1 VISGGAT
8 ISGGLTASG
17 TINLNAGGL
26 LTNTNI
32 NTGISTGTVTIG
44 GGTAPLVINSTAF
57 DVTATGAVSGVTTLN
72 AGGQI
77 TTGTGITVGA
87 LTGKTVTCG
96 NTNYLGG
103 MQVVGGVIV
112 GIDQCRGV
120 GLSDA
125 RLKENIV
132 SLDNSIVDRIKGVNT
147 VNFDFKCDDPAFQTM
162 HEACDAERQTGVIA
176 QELAS
181 IFPELVYQDDY
192 GYYRVKYDAL
202 NIYALKAVSEIAQHV
217 DSQGNVMAATVT
229 TGGTL
234 RMTAE
239 GMLDNI
245 TGLNLLSGGASIR
258 GGLNNN
264 GGGITNAGEVLGVT
278 TLTAQGIILSGNGTQ
293 NLLTLQKDNT
303 GIFTVF
309 NNGALEIRLDAQ
321 NTFAIKNAAGNDYF
335 SVNTQGGLVQVGG
348 TNADDKAVLLVLDNI
363 NMDGD
368 PAGINGAQYY
378 NSKLNKFRC
387 YQNDHWQDCLAPTY
401 SEYTLLAERQS
412 WNQPAADSEFPGSP
426 RTWVD
431 LSQANQIRLLTQLS
445 SPGASTATC
454 RLQYA
459 SSNNGPWKD
468 ISDSVAALSLS
479 TSGALKGEWSNI
491 ATEASQEVLVRVMCA
506 GGTFGTTASP
516 IAIPE
521 FSNIKLQVR

>member
-44 GGTAPLVINSTAF
+44 GGTASLVINSTAF

-87 LTGKTVTCG
+87 LTGKTITCG

-125 RLKENIV
+125 RLKEIIV

-162 HEACDAERQTGVIA
+162 HEACDDERQTGVIA

-217 DSQGNVMAATVT
+217 DSQGNVMAAAIS

-234 RMTAE
+234 RMTAD

-245 TGLNLLSGGASIR
+245 TGLNLLSGGASIH

-264 GGGITNAGEVLGVT
+264 DGGITNAGEVLGVT
-278 TLTAQGIILSGNGTQ
+278 TLTAQGITLSGNGTQ
-293 NLLTLQKDNT
+293 NLLSLQKDNT
-303 GIFTVF
+303 GVFTVF
-309 NNGALEIRLDAQ
+309 HNGALELRLDAE
-321 NTFAIKNAAGNDYF
+321 NAFAVKNAAGDDQF
-335 SVNTQGGLVQVGG
+335 SINTQGGLVRIGSV
-348 TNADDKAVLLVLDNI
+348 TADDKAVLLVLDSI
-363 NMDGD
+363 NLDGD
-368 PAGINGAQYY
+368 PAGVNGAQYY
-378 NSKLNKFRC
+378 NSKSNKFRC
-387 YQNDHWQDCLAPTY
+387 YQNGHWQDCLAPAY
-401 SEYTLLAERQS
+401 SEYTLLAQRQL
-412 WNQPAADSEFPGSP
+412 WNQPAIDSEFPGSP

-431 LSQANQIRLLTQLS
+431 LSQANQIRLLIQLS
-445 SPGASTATC
+445 DAGASTAMC

-459 SSNNGPWKD
+459 LSNDGPWND
-468 ISDSVAALSLS
+468 IAGSNAVLSIN
-479 TSGALKGEWSNI
+479 TAGALKGEWSNI
-491 ATEASQEVLVRVMCA
+491 ATDAHQEVLIRVMCT
-506 GGTFGTTASP
+506 GGNFGDISP
-516 IAIPE
+516 ATIPE